1 MTGISANDVE
11 DGNITSNIVASG
23 TVDTKKVGTYK
34 VNYSITDKAGIIV
47 TKDVIIYVISKE
59 HSSAVIWNPGTTYTN
74 KQKVVYEGKI
84 YENISWWTPAGT
96 LPTSTAHYK
105 VIS

>member
-1 MTGISANDVE
+1 MKLCFSGVR
-11 DGNITSNIVASG
+11 NITSNIEASSA
-23 TVDTKKVGTYK
+23 VDTKKVGTYK
-34 VNYSITDKAGIIV
+34 VKYSITDKAGMIV
-47 TKDVIIYVISKE
+47 TKDVIIYVISKD
-59 HSSAVIWNPGTTYTN
+59 HSSAVIWNPGTTYAN

-84 YENISWWTPAGT
+84 YENISWWTSAGT